1 MTWTEIFWWRVAI
14 TLYYYMP
21 PLEIVMNEYF
31 LSTDA
36 IFLKK
41 KNKQKKQ
48 KSNNPNQTNQ
58 PTKYLQ
64 QKTQFCVVKSMAGVS
79 LDGPWTANLHAITPD
94 GSLTLQSNGWRL
106 GDILESCKGLD
117 YEISLNIFPFQLLP
131 VSFAHSSLKTEET
144 SISLPQIPYKCFKK
158 FLLFAQ
164 CKDHNAP

>member
-1 MTWTEIFWWRVAI
+1 MDRNILVESSNNFVLLHATIGNSYEWIFPQHRCHF
-14 TLYYYMP
+14 P
-21 PLEIVMNEYF
+21 EE
-31 LSTDA
+31 
-36 IFLKK
+36 K
-41 KNKQKKQ
+41 KNKQKNQ
-48 KSNNPNQTNQ
+48 KPNNPNQTNQ